1 MTRML
6 SSHALVTLMSCWQL
20 NERLKPSSLCVVDVP
35 LRTTPDT
42 VAQLRSAPTTDVMNQ
57 PRDSDVTRTHAD
69 LVRSR
74 LRSSITKSRSLNCR
88 ADSMVVSLSKHVIQV
103 CLIVS

>member
-1 MTRML
+1 M
-6 SSHALVTLMSCWQL
+6 
-20 NERLKPSSLCVVDVP
+20 VDVP

-88 ADSMVVSLSKHVIQV
+88 ADSMVVSLSKHIIQV
-103 CLIVS
+103 CLIVP